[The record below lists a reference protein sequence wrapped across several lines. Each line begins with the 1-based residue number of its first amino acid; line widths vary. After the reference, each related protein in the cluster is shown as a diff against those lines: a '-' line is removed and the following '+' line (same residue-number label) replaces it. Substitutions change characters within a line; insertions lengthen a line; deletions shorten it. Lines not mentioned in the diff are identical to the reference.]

1 MQLQR
6 LLFSSLVR
14 KLDVVSFQGRTGTGR
29 GSNNQARSPFRHT
42 AQVRFNYHRA
52 TELRSSIRSGKTC
65 SISCCYIVD
74 LLKDGSALVSN
85 RVESMIALLKMESL
99 PSLSALVSP
108 LTHVGLVVI
117 SLIVI
122 WALTYVMDWLHK
134 LDSSASLGEGTV
146 SFMEDPTS
154 LEKIQLPSVFGPA
167 EKYLSLIMP
176 AYNEENRLR
185 NGLDDTLRYLQERA
199 NKDRTFTYE
208 IILVDDGSKDN
219 TVRVAIEYVK
229 KYKPDIIRVIK
240 QGKNHG
246 KGAAVRKGMLCSR
259 GQLLLMLDADGATK
273 ITDTAK
279 LENEIKVAVDRQLT
293 SRSATTA
300 WQQVPLNDVPVA
312 AFGSRAHLEQEALAK
327 RKWHRNVLM
336 KGFHFCVLL
345 VAGPGIRDTQCGFKM
360 FTRSAARQ
368 LFTNMRLNRWCF
380 DVELVY
386 LCKRLAIPVLE
397 VAVTWTE
404 IPGSKVSLLSIV
416 HMLFELVLIR
426 LGYGFRVWKIHRK
439 AVQD

>member
-1 MQLQR
+1 
-6 LLFSSLVR
+6 
-14 KLDVVSFQGRTGTGR
+14 
-29 GSNNQARSPFRHT
+29 
-42 AQVRFNYHRA
+42 
-52 TELRSSIRSGKTC
+52 
-65 SISCCYIVD
+65 
-74 LLKDGSALVSN
+74 
-85 RVESMIALLKMESL
+85 MESL

-108 LTHVGLVVI
+108 LTHVGLVVM

-167 EKYLSLIMP
+167 EKYLSMIMP

-185 NGLDDTLRYLQERA
+185 SGLDDTLRYLQERA

-208 IILVDDGSKDN
+208 IIIVDDGSKDH
-219 TVRVAIEYVK
+219 TVRVANEYVK

-240 QGKNHG
+240 LGKNLG

-273 ITDTAK
+273 ITDTGK
-279 LENEIKVAVDRQLT
+279 LENEMKVAIDRLLA
-293 SRSATTA
+293 SRSATTSR
-300 WQQVPLNDVPVA
+300 QQVSLNDIPVA
-312 AFGSRAHLEQEALAK
+312 VFGSRAHLEQEALAK
-327 RKWHRNVLM
+327 RKWYRNVLM

-345 VAGPGIRDTQCGFKM
+345 VAGPGIRDTQLFIAHHRFGSTISLSFSCKGPDEPKVFPLSLVCWLTL
-360 FTRSAARQ
+360 FQ
-368 LFTNMRLNRWCF
+368 LI
-380 DVELVY
+380 E
-386 LCKRLAIPVLE
+386 LAIPVTE

-404 IPGSKVSLLSIV
+404 IPGSKVSLLSIA

-426 LGYGFRVWKIHRK
+426 MGYGFRVWKIHRK